1 MSATRRLAAILA
13 ADIAGYSRLMGADE
27 EGTLATLK
35 AIRREL
41 VDPKIEEHRGR
52 IVKTTGDGLLV
63 EFASVV
69 DAVRCAVEIQRVMA
83 ERNVDVPMDRR
94 IEFRIGINLGDVI
107 LDEGDIYGDG
117 VNLAARL
124 EALAE
129 PGEICVSRVVRDQ
142 VRDKLDISF
151 EDGGEQRVKNIAR
164 PVHVYRIP
172 IAGHISAPARQK
184 GHTDFG
190 LLRPEAGMA
199 APADTFV
206 GRQRELEVLR
216 GAFEQACAGHGR
228 IVMLAGEPGIG
239 KTRTAQ
245 ELAGHAAQ
253 REAAVLWGRCHEESG
268 APPYWPW
275 VQIIRAA
282 LREAEPDLLAGLG
295 AAASDIA
302 DVVPEI
308 RDLLPGLE
316 PSARLADPSEARFR
330 MFESIRQLLASFS
343 RRRTLLIVLDDVHWA
358 DAPSL
363 RLLEFLAP
371 ELGDSRILLVGTYR
385 ATELSRL
392 HPLSNALG
400 SLARAPHFAR
410 LNLTGLSAEEVQNF
424 IASAGTTAPA
434 GLAKTLHD
442 QTEGNPLFL
451 REIVR
456 FLEQRGALGAG
467 LDGAERALPPAIRIP
482 EGVTE
487 VIGRRLNFL
496 SAGCNEVLS
505 LASVIG
511 RDFAWEVLLRAAA
524 PLSEDML
531 LEALDEAVAA
541 HIVEETAAGRYQFT
555 HNLIRMT
562 LYDELR
568 IARRRQFHR
577 AVGNAIEVVYRA
589 ELDPF
594 LPELARHFQAAGN
607 DADSHRAIDY
617 ATRAG
622 RRADALLAFED
633 AVQFFQ
639 TALGAIEQQTEPDE
653 AARCPLLFS
662 LGEAQRKSNDFANA
676 LTTLGEA
683 AEAANRLGLPEV
695 QAQAALA
702 YEQTSWRSGIVS
714 PDPPPRQLLEE
725 VLREVPETKPALR
738 ARLSGALGRALLYA
752 NAEPEGRAQV
762 ARAIAMARQV
772 GDPAVLA
779 ANISHL
785 FNFFW
790 GPEST
795 EELLRSATEMVAAAR
810 QAGDPEIENEA
821 HEWRR
826 SLYLELGD
834 LAGVEADIEG
844 MTLTAARTRQRTH
857 SIQSL
862 GSHIMLA
869 LMRGK
874 FADAERVI
882 LKFQALLPVAVHADQ
897 LSMQIF
903 TLRRDQGRLAAFQ
916 PIVSAFLRQQ
926 SAGSV
931 WRPGLALIYL
941 EMGRPD
947 EARAEYEKVA
957 AEDFT
962 AMPRDGR
969 WLYCMVYLS
978 EVCAALGD
986 AERAP
991 VLYRLLTPYAGH
1003 NIVLGAGIA
1012 CCGSA
1017 DRYLGLLCT
1026 VMSPSPDAQPHFENA
1041 LAMNDRNGARV
1052 ALAYTQHDYAAML
1065 LARGKAGDRDRAISL
1080 LRESLERARDI
1091 GMRALEE
1098 RVAAR
1103 LDELGPARP
1112 AAAAADDLTAR
1123 EAEVLRL
1130 IAIGRSNADI
1140 ALALSISLN
1149 TVATHVRNI
1158 LAKTGCA
1165 NRTEAAAY
1173 AMRCGLTLHS

>member
-1 MSATRRLAAILA
+1 MTATRRLAAILA

-27 EGTLATLK
+27 EGTLAALK

-41 VDPKIEEHRGR
+41 GDPKVEEHRGR

-63 EFASVV
+63 EFPSVV
-69 DAVRCAVEIQRVMA
+69 DAVRCAVELQQAMA
-83 ERNVDVPMDRR
+83 ERNADVPAERR

-117 VNLAARL
+117 VNIAARL

-142 VRDKLDISF
+142 VRDRLDIGF
-151 EDGGEQRVKNIAR
+151 TDGGAQKVKNIAR

-172 IAGHISAPARQK
+172 IAGHVSPPAQEK
-184 GHTDFG
+184 GRASVG
-190 LLRPEAGMA
+190 ARPPDAGPA
-199 APADTFV
+199 APADRFV

-216 GAFEQACAGHGR
+216 SAFEEACAGHGR

-245 ELAGHAAQ
+245 ELAGHAAG
-253 REAAVLWGRCHEESG
+253 REAAVLWGRCHEEAG

-275 VQIIRAA
+275 VQILRAA
-282 LREAEPDLLAGLG
+282 LRDADRDLLADLG
-295 AAASDIA
+295 AGAGDIA
-302 DVVPEI
+302 DIVPEM

-316 PSARLADPSEARFR
+316 PSVRLADPSEARFR
-330 MFESIRQLLASFS
+330 MFESIRQLLGSLS
-343 RRRTLLIVLDDVHWA
+343 RRRTLLIVLDDLHWA
-358 DAPSL
+358 DLPSL

-371 ELGDSRILLVGTYR
+371 ELGGTRVLLVGTYR
-385 ATELSRL
+385 ATELSRR
-392 HPLSNALG
+392 HPLSHTLG
-400 SLARAPHFAR
+400 ALARAPRFAR
-410 LNLTGLSAEEVQNF
+410 VNLAGLSAEEVQAF
-424 IASAGTTAPA
+424 VAAAGTAAPA
-434 GLAKTLHD
+434 GLAKALHD

-456 FLEQRGALGAG
+456 FLEQRGALAAG
-467 LDGAERALPPAIRIP
+467 LDPEKGALPAAMRIP

-487 VIGRRLNFL
+487 VIGRRLNLL
-496 SAGCNEVLS
+496 SAGCNEVLA

-524 PLSEDML
+524 PLGEDML

-541 HIVEETAAGRYQFT
+541 HIVEEIAAGRYQFT

-577 AVGNAIEVVYRA
+577 AVGDAIEAVHRA
-589 ELDPF
+589 DLDPF
-594 LPELARHFQAAGN
+594 LPELARHFQAAGGE
-607 DADSHRAIDY
+607 ADSDRAIDY
-617 ATRAG
+617 AVRAG
-622 RRADALLAFED
+622 RRAGALLAFED

-639 TALGAIEQQTEPDE
+639 AALDAIEQRTEPDE
-653 AARCPLLFS
+653 PARCRVLLL
-662 LGEAQRKSNDFANA
+662 LGEAQRKSNDFPHA
-676 LTTLGEA
+676 LRTLDETAKAAGE
-683 AEAANRLGLPEV
+683 LGLLDV
-695 QAQAALA
+695 LAQAALA
-702 YEQTSWRSGIVS
+702 YEQTAWRSAIFRDHRS
-714 PDPPPRQLLEE
+714 RQLLEE
-725 VLREVPETKPALR
+725 ALRQVPQTNSVLR
-738 ARLSGALGRALLYA
+738 ARLAGALARALLYA
-752 NAEPEGRAQV
+752 GAEAEARAQV

-810 QAGDPEIENEA
+810 QSGDLEMVHDA
-821 HEWRR
+821 HAWRLP
-826 SLYLELGD
+826 LYLELGEMP
-834 LAGVEADIEG
+834 GVEADIEA
-844 MTLTAARTRQRTH
+844 LTRSAAHIRQQTY
-857 SIQSL
+857 SQSML
-862 GSHIMLA
+862 SHHL
-869 LMRGK
+869 LMRGE
-874 FADAERVI
+874 FADAERLI
-882 LKFQALLPVAVHADQ
+882 REFQALRPVAAHADQ
-897 LSMQIF
+897 LAMQIF
-903 TLRRDQGRLAAFQ
+903 TLRRDQGRLAALQ
-916 PIVSAFLRQQ
+916 PVVSAFLRQR
-926 SAGSV
+926 AAVSV
-931 WRPGLALIYL
+931 WRPGLALLHL
-941 EMGRPD
+941 ELGHRD
-947 EARAEYEKVA
+947 KARAEFETLA
-957 AEDFT
+957 AGDLT
-962 AMPRDGR
+962 SIPRDGR

-978 EVCAALGD
+978 EVCAGLGD
-986 AERAP
+986 AGRAAA
-991 VLYRLLTPYAGH
+991 LYQLLLPYAGR

-1012 CCGSA
+1012 CGGSA
-1017 DRYLGLLCT
+1017 DRYLGLLCAA
-1026 VMSPSPDAQPHFENA
+1026 MARWPEAQAHFEEA
-1041 LAMNDRNGARV
+1041 LAMNGRIGARV

-1065 LARGKAGDRDRAISL
+1065 LARGQAGDRERAAAL
-1080 LRESLERARDI
+1080 LRASLDSAREI

-1098 RVAAR
+1098 RAAR
-1103 LDELGPARP
+1103 RLDGLSGVGAPDELSQ
-1112 AAAAADDLTAR
+1112 R

-1140 ALALSISLN
+1140 AVALAISVN
-1149 TVATHVRNI
+1149 TVATHVRSI

-1173 AMRCGLTLHS
+1173 AMRRGLAPA

>member
-1 MSATRRLAAILA
+1 MTTTRRLAAILA

-27 EGTLATLK
+27 EGTLAALK
-35 AIRREL
+35 AIRRDL
-41 VDPKIEEHRGR
+41 ADPKIEEHRGR

-69 DAVRCAVEIQRVMA
+69 DAVRCAVALQHGMA
-83 ERNVDVPMDRR
+83 ERNADVPQTKR

-107 LDEGDIYGDG
+107 LDEGDLYGDG

-142 VRDKLDISF
+142 VRDRLDIAF
-151 EDGGEQRVKNIAR
+151 EDRGEQRVKNIAR

-172 IAGHISAPARQK
+172 IAGHTTPLPRETDAGFEFHSSEIAP
-184 GHTDFG
+184 
-190 LLRPEAGMA
+190 PI
-199 APADTFV
+199 PADKFV
-206 GRQRELEVLR
+206 GRQRELESLQ

-245 ELAGHAAQ
+245 ELAVHAAR

-275 VQIIRAA
+275 VQVIRAL
-282 LREAEPDLLAGLG
+282 LRDADTDLLAGLG
-295 AAASDIA
+295 AGASDIA
-302 DVVPEI
+302 DIVPEI
-308 RDLLPGLE
+308 RELLPGME
-316 PSARLADPSEARFR
+316 RSAPLGDPSEARFR
-330 MFESIRQLLASFS
+330 MFESVRQLLATFS
-343 RRRTLLIVLDDVHWA
+343 RRQTLLIVLDDVHWA

-371 ELGDSRILLVGTYR
+371 ELSNSRLLLVGTYR
-385 ATELSRL
+385 ATELSRR

-400 SLARAPHFAR
+400 ALARAPHFTR
-410 LNLTGLSAEEVQNF
+410 VNLAGLDAEEVRAF
-424 IASAGTTAPA
+424 IAAAGPA
-434 GLAKTLHD
+434 VPPGLGKTLHE
-442 QTEGNPLFL
+442 QSEGNPLFL

-456 FLEQRGALGAG
+456 FLEQRGAFGAG
-467 LDGAERALPPAIRIP
+467 PDGAALAAFRIP

-487 VIGRRLNFL
+487 VIGRRLNL
-496 SAGCNEVLS
+496 LAARCNEVLA

-541 HIVEETAAGRYQFT
+541 HVVEETASERYRFT

-577 AVGNAIEVVYRA
+577 AVGNAVEAVHRA
-589 ELDPF
+589 DLDPV
-594 LPELARHFQAAGN
+594 LPELARHFQAAGGN
-607 DADSHRAIDY
+607 AEGEKAIDY
-617 ATRAG
+617 AVRAG

-639 TALGAIEQQTEPDE
+639 TALDAIEQRSEPDE
-653 AARCPLLFS
+653 AARCRLVFL
-662 LGEAQRKSNDFANA
+662 LGEAQRKSNDFSEA
-676 LTTLGEA
+676 LASFEEA
-683 AEAANRLGLPEV
+683 AKTARALGLSDV
-695 QAQAALA
+695 FANAALA
-702 YEQTSWRSGIVS
+702 YEHTSWRSGLFS
-714 PDPPPRQLLEE
+714 PPRQLLEQA
-725 VLREVPETKPALR
+725 LHEVPGTKSALH
-738 ARLSGALGRALLYA
+738 ARLSGVLVRALLYA
-752 NAEPEGRAQV
+752 NAEAEARVQV
-762 ARAIAMARQV
+762 AQSIAMAREV
-772 GDPAVLA
+772 GDPEVLA
-779 ANISHL
+779 RNISNL

-795 EELLRSATEMVAAAR
+795 DELLHRATEMVAAA
-810 QAGDPEIENEA
+810 QQSGNLEVVHEA
-821 HEWRR
+821 YAWQLALR
-826 SLYLELGD
+826 LELGD
-834 LAGVEADIEG
+834 IAGVEADMEG
-844 MTLTAARTRQRTH
+844 MTRIDARVRQRTY
-857 SIQSL
+857 SIQVL
-862 GSHIMLA
+862 GYRIMLA
-869 LMRGK
+869 LMRGE
-874 FADAERVI
+874 FADAEKVI
-882 LKFQALLPVAVHADQ
+882 LKFQSFLPVAVHADQ

-916 PIVSAFLRQQ
+916 PMVSMFLRQH
-926 SAGSV
+926 AAASV

-941 EMGRPD
+941 ENGKLD
-947 EARAEYEKVA
+947 EAHAEFKKLA
-957 AEDFT
+957 ADDFT
-962 AMPRDGR
+962 DIPRDGR
-969 WLYCMVYLS
+969 WLYCIVYLS
-978 EVCAALGD
+978 EICAALCD
-986 AERAP
+986 AARAR
-991 VLYRLLTPYAGH
+991 VLYPLLSPYTGH
-1003 NIVLGAGIA
+1003 NIVLGAGIV
-1012 CCGSA
+1012 CGGSA
-1017 DRYLGLLCT
+1017 DRYLGLLCN
-1026 VMSPSPDAQPHFENA
+1026 VMARWSEARRHFEEA
-1041 LAMNDRNGARV
+1041 LAMNERIGARV
-1052 ALAYTQHDYAAML
+1052 ALAYTLYDFASML
-1065 LARGKAGDRDRAISL
+1065 LARGDPGDRDRAVAL
-1080 LRESLERARDI
+1080 LRPSLDSAREI

-1098 RVAAR
+1098 RAAAR
-1103 LDELGPARP
+1103 LNELGPTPRS
-1112 AAAAADDLTAR
+1112 AAVDDLTAR

-1140 ALALSISLN
+1140 AIALSISLN

-1173 AMRCGLTLHS
+1173 AMRHGLAPH

>member
-1 MSATRRLAAILA
+1 MSATRRLAAILT
-13 ADIAGYSRLMGADE
+13 ADVAGYSRLMGVDE
-27 EGTLATLK
+27 EGTLAALK
-35 AIRREL
+35 AIRRDL
-41 VDPKIEEHRGR
+41 ADPKIEEHRGR

-69 DAVRCAVEIQRVMA
+69 DAVRCAVEMQRAMA
-83 ERNVDVPMDRR
+83 ERNADVPMERR

-117 VNLAARL
+117 VNIAARL

-142 VRDKLDISF
+142 VRDRLNIAF
-151 EDGGEQRVKNIAR
+151 EDRGEQRVKNIAR
-164 PVHVYRIP
+164 AVHVYRVP
-172 IAGHISAPARQK
+172 IAGRAPAPGPR
-184 GHTDFG
+184 TDD
-190 LLRPEAGMA
+190 AGSEGRLVDTFIA
-199 APADTFV
+199 APADKFV
-206 GRQRELEVLR
+206 GRQRELEVLQ

-245 ELAGHAAQ
+245 ELAGQAAQ
-253 REAAVLWGRCHEESG
+253 REAAVLWGRCHEVSG

-275 VQIIRAA
+275 VQVIRAA
-282 LREAEPDLLAGLG
+282 LRDADPDFLADLG
-295 AAASDIA
+295 AGASDIA
-302 DVVPEI
+302 DIVPEI
-308 RDLLPGLE
+308 CDLVPGLE
-316 PSARLADPSEARFR
+316 RSAPLGDPSEARFR
-330 MFESIRQLLASFS
+330 MFESIRQLLASLS
-343 RRRTLLIVLDDVHWA
+343 RRRALLVVLDDVHWA

-371 ELGDSRILLVGTYR
+371 ELGDSRLLLIGTYR
-385 ATELSRL
+385 ATELSRQ

-400 SLARAPHFAR
+400 GLARAPHFTR
-410 LNLTGLSAEEVQNF
+410 INLTGLNAEEVEAF
-424 IASAGTTAPA
+424 IATPGKRAPA
-434 GLAKTLHD
+434 SLAKTLYD

-467 LDGAERALPPAIRIP
+467 LDAAEGALPPSIRIP

-496 SAGCNEVLS
+496 STGCNEVLAI
-505 LASVIG
+505 ASVIG
-511 RDFAWEVLLRAAA
+511 RDFAWEVLVHAAA

-541 HIVEETAAGRYQFT
+541 RIVEESAAGRYQFT

-577 AVGNAIEVVYRA
+577 AVGDAIETVYRA
-589 ELDPF
+589 DLDPF
-594 LPELARHFQAAGN
+594 LPELARHFQASGH
-607 DADSHRAIDY
+607 DVDGGRAIDY
-617 ATRAG
+617 AARAG

-639 TALGAIEQQTEPDE
+639 TALDAIEQQTEPDE
-653 AARCPLLFS
+653 AARCRLLFS

-676 LTTLGEA
+676 LTTLGET
-683 AEAANRLGLPEV
+683 AEAASRLGLPEIL
-695 QAQAALA
+695 AQAALA
-702 YEQTSWRSGIVS
+702 YEQTSWRSGIFS
-714 PDPPPRQLLEE
+714 LDPPPRQLLEE
-725 VLREVPETKPALR
+725 ALREVPDIKPALR

-752 NAEPEGRAQV
+752 NAEAEGRAQV
-762 ARAIAMARQV
+762 AKAIAMARQV

-785 FNFFW
+785 FNSFW

-795 EELLRSATEMVAAAR
+795 EELLRSATEMVVAA
-810 QAGDPEIENEA
+810 QQSGNLELVNEA
-821 HEWRR
+821 HNWRLP
-826 SLYLELGD
+826 LYLELGEM
-834 LAGVEADIEG
+834 AGVEADMGG
-844 MTLTAARTRQRTH
+844 MIRIDARIRQRTY
-857 SIQSL
+857 SIQVL
-862 GSHIMLA
+862 GFHIMLA
-869 LMRGK
+869 LMRGE
-874 FADAERVI
+874 FADAERLI

-903 TLRRDQGRLAAFQ
+903 TLRRDQGRLATLQ
-916 PIVSAFLRQQ
+916 PVVSMFLRQH
-926 SAGSV
+926 AAASV

-941 EMGRPD
+941 ELGQRD
-947 EARAEYEKVA
+947 EVRAEFEKLAVD
-957 AEDFT
+957 DFT
-962 AMPRDGR
+962 GMRRDGR

-978 EVCAALGD
+978 EICAALGD
-986 AERAP
+986 APRAT
-991 VLYRLLTPYAGH
+991 VLYRLLLPYAGR

-1017 DRYLGLLCT
+1017 DRYLGLLCAA
-1026 VMSPSPDAQPHFENA
+1026 MRRWPEAQRHFEQA
-1041 LAMNDRNGARV
+1041 LAMNARIGARV
-1052 ALAYTQHDYAAML
+1052 AVAYTQHDYAAML
-1065 LARGKAGDRDRAISL
+1065 LARNQEGDGERAISL
-1080 LRESLERARDI
+1080 LKASLESAHEI

-1098 RVAAR
+1098 RAAR
-1103 LDELGPARP
+1103 RLGELSDASAP
-1112 AAAAADDLTAR
+1112 DDLTVR
-1123 EAEVLRL
+1123 EVEVLRL

-1140 ALALSISLN
+1140 ATALSISLN

-1173 AMRCGLTLHS
+1173 AMRQGLTPRS

>member
-1 MSATRRLAAILA
+1 MTATRRLAAILA
-13 ADIAGYSRLMGADE
+13 ADVAGYSRLMGADE
-27 EGTLATLK
+27 EGTLAALK

-41 VDPKIEEHRGR
+41 GDPKIEEHRGR

-69 DAVRCAVEIQRVMA
+69 DAVRCAVEMQREMT
-83 ERNVDVPMDRR
+83 ERNADVPTERR

-107 LDEGDIYGDG
+107 LDDGDIYGDG
-117 VNLAARL
+117 VNIAARL

-129 PGEICVSRVVRDQ
+129 PREICVSRVVRDQ

-151 EDGGEQRVKNIAR
+151 EDAGVQRVKNIAR

-172 IAGHISAPARQK
+172 IAGHVSPSTRQK
-184 GHTDFG
+184 ADAGFAVRH
-190 LLRPEAGMA
+190 PEAFIA
-199 APADTFV
+199 APADRFV
-206 GRQRELEVLR
+206 GRQRELEVLQ
-216 GAFEQACAGHGR
+216 GAFEQACAGRGR

-275 VQIIRAA
+275 VQIIRAS
-282 LREAEPDLLAGLG
+282 LRDAEPDLLAGLG
-295 AAASDIA
+295 PGASDIA
-302 DVVPEI
+302 DIVPEI

-316 PSARLADPSEARFR
+316 RSAPLGDPSEARFR
-330 MFESIRQLLASFS
+330 MFESIRQLLASLC

-371 ELGDSRILLVGTYR
+371 ELGNSRILLVGTYR

-400 SLARAPHFAR
+400 GLARAPHFAR
-410 LNLTGLSAEEVQNF
+410 LNLTGLSAEEVQDF
-424 IASAGTTAPA
+424 IATAGTTAPA
-434 GLAKTLHD
+434 GLAKALHY

-467 LDGAERALPPAIRIP
+467 PDAAEGALPPAIRIP

-496 SAGCNEVLS
+496 SAGCNEVLA

-511 RDFAWEVLLRAAA
+511 RDFAWEALLRAAA
-524 PLSEDML
+524 PLSEDMI

-541 HIVEETAAGRYQFT
+541 RIVEETAAGRYQFT

-577 AVGNAIEVVYRA
+577 AVGNAIEAVYRA
-589 ELDPF
+589 DLDPF

-607 DADSHRAIDY
+607 DADSDRAIDY

-639 TALGAIEQQTEPDE
+639 TALEAIDQRTEPDVV
-653 AARCPLLFS
+653 ARCRLLLL
-662 LGEAQRKSNDFANA
+662 LGEAQRKSNDFPSA
-676 LTTLGEA
+676 LSTLAETAKA
-683 AEAANRLGLPEV
+683 AGKLGLSDILG
-695 QAQAALA
+695 QAALA
-702 YEQTSWRSGIVS
+702 YERTSWRSGLFS
-714 PDPPPRQLLEE
+714 PDPLPGQLLEE
-725 VLREVPETKPALR
+725 ALREIPETKPALR

-752 NAEPEGRAQV
+752 NAEAEGRAQV
-762 ARAIAMARQV
+762 AKAIAMARQV

-795 EELLRSATEMVAAAR
+795 EELLRSATEMVVAA
-810 QAGDPEIENEA
+810 QQSGNLEIVNES
-821 HEWRR
+821 HDWRLP
-826 SLYLELGD
+826 LYLELGAM
-834 LAGVEADIEG
+834 AGVEADIEG
-844 MTLTAARTRQRTH
+844 MTRTEARIRQRTY
-857 SIQSL
+857 SIQAL
-862 GSHIMLA
+862 GSRIMLA
-869 LMRGK
+869 LMRGE
-874 FADAERVI
+874 FADAERLI

-903 TLRRDQGRLAAFQ
+903 TLRRDQGRLAALQ
-916 PIVSAFLRQQ
+916 PVVSMFLRQH
-926 SAGSV
+926 AAASV

-941 EMGRPD
+941 EVGQRD
-947 EARAEYEKVA
+947 EARAEFEKLA
-957 AEDFT
+957 ADDFT
-962 AMPRDGR
+962 GMRRDGR

-986 AERAP
+986 AARAA
-991 VLYRLLTPYAGH
+991 VLCRLLLPYAGR

-1017 DRYLGLLCT
+1017 DRYLGLLCAT
-1026 VMSPSPDAQPHFENA
+1026 MGRWPEAQQHFEQA
-1041 LAMNDRNGARV
+1041 LAMNGRIGARV
-1052 ALAYTQHDYAAML
+1052 ALAHTRHDYAVML
-1065 LARGKAGDRDRAISL
+1065 LTRGEAGDRERAAGL
-1080 LRESLERARDI
+1080 LQSSLENAREI
-1091 GMRALEE
+1091 GMRGLEE
-1098 RVAAR
+1098 RAAAR
-1103 LDELGPARP
+1103 LEGLSGAR
-1112 AAAAADDLTAR
+1112 ACDDLTAR
-1123 EAEVLRL
+1123 EIEVLRL

-1140 ALALSISLN
+1140 ATVLSISLN

-1173 AMRCGLTLHS
+1173 AMRKGLAR